1 MAEITLGSLFILF
14 LPFLVSL
21 FGQGGM
27 AKMLTLLTSILG
39 LLLSVREYG
48 AVIPWITGMIIALAS
63 VWERI
68 RQRRMV

>member
-1 MAEITLGSLFILF
+1 MADITLGSLFILF
-14 LPFLVSL
+14 LPALVSL

-39 LLLSVREYG
+39 MLLSVREYG
-48 AVIPWITGMIIALAS
+48 AVIPWITGMTIALVS